1 MGWYTVCRLSNV
13 PVSGPMLQEE
23 ALIIAEKL
31 GVDGFTAS
39 NGWLQCFKEHYNL
52 QRMATAGEDGDV
64 SSETLES
71 WNERV
76 REITRG
82 WKPENVWNMDQTGS
96 FWKGLPDSSL
106 NERGKRCNG
115 VKSAK
120 QRNTWAFFANSTG
133 EKEDP
138 KQSRK
143 APMFQKHEKPQTAV
157 WMLVLFQAKS
167 LDEVRNHG
175 RSARAIE

>member
-1 MGWYTVCRLSNV
+1 MALPPLMAGFNV
-13 PVSGPMLQEE
+13 SKS
-23 ALIIAEKL
+23 I
-31 GVDGFTAS
+31 
-39 NGWLQCFKEHYNL
+39 YNM

-64 SSETLES
+64 SLETLES

-82 WKPENVWNMDQTGS
+82 WKPENVWNMDETGS

-115 VKSAK
+115 GKSAK
-120 QRNTWAFFANSTG
+120 QRNAWAFFANSTG

-138 KQSRK
+138 IVIGN
-143 APMFQKHEKPQTAV
+143 AAKPRCFKNMKNLKRPYGC
-157 WMLVLFQAKS
+157 WYYSKAKS
-167 LDEVRNHG
+167 LDDVRNHG